1 MIKNFIGCSQVI
13 IRNEFYS
20 IILSLSVK
28 SEREKENSFV
38 ANISYSYALIA
49 AILVN
54 TNSK

>member
-38 ANISYSYALIA
+38 ANISSCALIA